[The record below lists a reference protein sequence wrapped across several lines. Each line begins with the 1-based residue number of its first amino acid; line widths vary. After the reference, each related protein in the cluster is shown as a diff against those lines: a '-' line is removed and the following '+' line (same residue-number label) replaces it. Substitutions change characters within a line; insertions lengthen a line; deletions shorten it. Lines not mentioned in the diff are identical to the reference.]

1 MADKSLRGHTSL
13 LVAYVIFGLNTPIAK
28 AVFLSESGVSAI
40 ALSFYRMAGGA
51 VLFWIASLFT
61 KKERVAGRDILLLF
75 FASMFGILIN
85 QTSFIMGLSLTS
97 PIDASVIATIGPIL
111 TMLLAAL
118 FLKEP
123 ITWKKA
129 LGVFVGAVGAILLI
143 LRSDL
148 TSIRGGASVE
158 GNLLCILSSLSF
170 AFYLTLF
177 KPVISRYNSVTV
189 MKWMFL
195 FAAVSSV
202 PISWGHVAAV
212 DYSQLS
218 VDMWLRISFVVVM
231 ATFVA
236 YLFIPTGQRLLRPTV
251 VSMYNYLQPL
261 VSSLVAVTLGMG
273 IFGWEK
279 GGAAI
284 LIFLGV
290 YIVIQS
296 KSRAQLE
303 SENRHQAE

>member
-1 MADKSLRGHTSL
+1 
-13 LVAYVIFGLNTPIAK
+13 
-28 AVFLSESGVSAI
+28 
-40 ALSFYRMAGGA
+40 MAGAA
-51 VLFWIASLFT
+51 VLFWIASIFA
-61 KKERVAGRDILLLF
+61 KKERVARRDILLLF

-85 QTSFIMGLSLTS
+85 QTSFITGLSLTS

-118 FLKEP
+118 FLREP

-129 LGVFVGAVGAILLI
+129 LGVLIGATGAILLI
-143 LRSDL
+143 MHHDDI

-158 GNLLCILSSLSF
+158 GNLLCLLSSLSF
-170 AFYLTLF
+170 ALYLTLF
-177 KPVISRYNSVTV
+177 KSVISRYSSVTV

-195 FAAVSSV
+195 FAAICSI
-202 PISWGHVAAV
+202 PIGWNDVTAV
-212 DYSQLS
+212 DYGGLS
-218 VDMWLRISFVVVM
+218 IEMWLRILFVVVM

-236 YLFIPTGQRLLRPTV
+236 YLFIPAGQRLLRPTV

-261 VSSLVAVTLGMG
+261 VSSLVAVALGMG
-273 IFGWEK
+273 AFGLEK
-279 GGAAI
+279 IGAAI

-303 SENRHQAE
+303 AASGTKKELPSKIQGDNSKELLNPKRDS

>member
-1 MADKSLRGHTSL
+1 MADKSLKGHSSL
-13 LVAYVIFGLNTPIAK
+13 FAAYVIFGLNTPIAK
-28 AVFLSESGVSAI
+28 AVFLNEESISAI
-40 ALSFYRMAGGA
+40 ALTFYRMAGA
-51 VLFWIASLFT
+51 AILFWIASAFV
-61 KKERVAGRDILLLF
+61 KKERVAGRDILMLF

-85 QTSFIMGLSLTS
+85 QTAFITGLSLTS
-97 PIDASVIATIGPIL
+97 PIDASIIATIGPIL
-111 TMLLAAL
+111 TMLLAAI

-129 LGVFVGAVGAILLI
+129 LGVLIGATGAILLI
-143 LRSDL
+143 MHHDDI
-148 TSIRGGASVE
+148 TSIRGGASVK

-177 KPVISRYNSVTV
+177 KPVISKYSSVTV

-195 FAAVSSV
+195 FAAVCSI
-202 PISWGHVAAV
+202 PIGWDDVIAV
-212 DYSQLS
+212 DYGGLS
-218 VDMWLRISFVVVM
+218 TEMWLRILFVVVM

-236 YLFIPTGQRLLRPTV
+236 YLFIPAGQRLLRPTV

-261 VSSLVAVTLGMG
+261 VSSLVAVALGMG
-273 IFGWEK
+273 AFGWEK
-279 GGAAI
+279 MGAAV

-290 YIVIQS
+290 YIVIHS

-303 SENRHQAE
+303 ADSST

>member
-13 LVAYVIFGLNTPIAK
+13 FTAYVIFGLNTPITK
-28 AVFLSESGVSAI
+28 AVFMTGEVSAI
-40 ALSFYRMAGGA
+40 ALTFYRMAGA
-51 VLFWIASLFT
+51 AILFWIASAFI
-61 KKERVAGRDILLLF
+61 EREKVSGRDTLLLF

-85 QTSFIMGLSLTS
+85 QTSFIVGLSLTS
-97 PIDASVIATIGPIL
+97 PIDASVITTIVPIL

-129 LGVFVGAVGAILLI
+129 LGVLIGATGAILLVTH
-143 LRSDL
+143 SDL
-148 TSIRGGASVE
+148 SSVRGGASVE
-158 GNLLCILSSLSF
+158 GNLLCLSSGLSF
-170 AFYLTLF
+170 ALYLTLF
-177 KPVISRYNSVTV
+177 KPVISRYSSITV

-195 FAAVSSV
+195 FAAVCGL
-202 PISWGHVAAV
+202 PMSWSHIVAV
-212 DYSQLS
+212 DYAGLS
-218 VDMWLRISFVVVM
+218 AGMWLRISFVVVM
-231 ATFVA
+231 ATFLA

-261 VSSLVAVTLGMG
+261 VSSLVAVALGMDM
-273 IFGWEK
+273 FGWEK
-279 GGAAI
+279 SGAAI

-290 YIVIQS
+290 YVVIQS

-303 SENRHQAE
+303 ANKL